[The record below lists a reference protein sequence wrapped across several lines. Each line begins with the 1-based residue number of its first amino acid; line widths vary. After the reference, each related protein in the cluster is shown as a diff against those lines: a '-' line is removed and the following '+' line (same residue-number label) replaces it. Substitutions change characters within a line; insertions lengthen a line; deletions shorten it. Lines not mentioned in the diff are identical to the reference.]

1 MPSDPDST
9 RTELWLSLGCP
20 HWGVAW
26 TKVHIPTALSIP
38 VYTDAAIFLLPTA
51 WGHRDTPPGK
61 LGSAN
66 GKEEVSG
73 GGVCM
78 YHGC

>member
-1 MPSDPDST
+1 MPGDPESI

-38 VYTDAAIFLLPTA
+38 VYTDTAIFLLPTA
-51 WGHRDTPPGK
+51 
-61 LGSAN
+61 
-66 GKEEVSG
+66 
-73 GGVCM
+73 
-78 YHGC
+78 